1 MSSKHLLLKKT
12 TLLLAFVLYCSFATA
27 QGYKKINARID
38 SLMKAGLPKS
48 ALVEVDKLDKLAQR
62 NKNTPVQV
70 QVVLYR
76 IALQYATDENAQVA
90 IINRLKKDVDNR
102 EYPVKPILQSLLAS
116 MYQQYYQQNRL
127 QFARRTAIEKPGD
140 DFTTWD
146 LQTLIDHI
154 GGLFKLSLKD
164 YKLEQ
169 TTPVS
174 VLDGVLAGDKAN
186 RYLRP
191 TLYDLLA
198 QRALDYFLSEEAAI
212 TRPKQ
217 PFTLSNPFLFGDSR
231 AFANLQIETKD
242 YGSTFYQGIKLLQQ
256 ATLFH
261 LQKQNEDALADLDL
275 QRLEFV
281 YTHGNVPNQDSLYLK
296 AVDGI
301 AAKFSSSP
309 ISADA
314 WVLHGKYIQQKDSL
328 KTALIY
334 YSKAAA
340 AFPKSL
346 GGKNAAGLIAEI
358 KRKTLSASTEDV
370 NMPGKPILAQLAYRN
385 IKTVHVAIYKVWATE
400 YNDLARMPDNDG
412 NLDNNGV
419 VQISTKVLDYLKKL
433 KPVRVDNLQLPDP
446 QDYRPHTAEFKID
459 PLQKGIYLLVI
470 NDPSSNDPSLTQ
482 LTTFKVSQLSFTA
495 RRNADSK
502 LEVSVMDRETGSPM
516 QGVNFT
522 IAETEHQNTNAD
534 GICYVA
540 LKQNNTYS
548 VKLTTANDT
557 LYVGQRYSGYFND
570 NNIRTNTTLFTDRQ
584 IYRPGQTVYFKGLH
598 IQTKNG
604 KSTLLFNEKRI
615 VTVRD
620 GNNKEL
626 VSIPVSSNDFGSFSG
641 TFIIPQNILNGSL
654 SINASDGS
662 KYVNVEEYKRPTFS
676 VAFTPIQHS
685 YKPNDSVTLKGTV
698 TAYSGYGISQAKVA
712 YHVTRQPQVIN
723 YYAVKRFGNVLN
735 RNVEIATDTIKTNDR
750 GEFTIKFKAATDETL
765 KPGDLNYRFAVSA
778 DVTDGS
784 GETRSANTSTTVAVN
799 NLQVIADVPATIK
812 DNDSTHVSAQ
822 ITNLDGEMQSGSINL
837 KVYSLKA
844 PGYLFK
850 TKLWEQPD
858 QKMLT
863 EEQYRKDFPDYAYG
877 KEDSKENWATQNTIT
892 EINKD
897 ADGKKAVDFD
907 LAVLKKQPTGYYKI
921 IVNAKG
927 EHGDTT
933 SSVSYVHVVN
943 AAARPQLLTDWVTP
957 IKISVKP
964 GQPAQ
969 FLLGIGQPA
978 MVLMETLSDSKVLS
992 MKWLSISGDKQQLI
1006 KVPVDTGENKI
1017 TVQFLMVSQ
1026 NRLYNN
1032 RYPIT
1037 NEDYNDQLNIKFLT
1051 FRNKLQPGEKEQ
1063 WKLQI
1068 TGSAKQKEA
1077 AEMVADLYD
1086 ASLDALTS
1094 GADNWSNILNSRYT
1108 YEGRFFYWE
1117 NNFINQVQTQ
1127 PLKYNNDYFN
1137 PTARSYEQLV
1147 VPENGGDANQIFTSR
1162 ALGLVRIR
1170 GNSSAAMASV
1180 AMQAPMAKADSEALG
1195 YKSQYSDKAP
1205 ILEELK
1211 VADPGRKNLKF
1222 LQSVDDYGDQ
1232 ANLTGANITTRKN
1245 FNETAFFYPQLQTNE
1260 KGEIVIDFTI
1270 PESLTKWQFKG
1281 FAHTKDLKTGY
1292 IEGQVVTQ
1300 KELSITANT
1309 PRFLREGDTIII
1321 SARLANL
1328 TASKLRGKVQLQLF
1342 NALNMQPVSLFA
1354 NADDAQQKFEVDSNA
1369 NRPVSFKL
1377 FIPAGLSAITYRL
1390 TAESG
1395 NYSDGEENT
1404 LPVLPNRM
1412 LVTES
1417 MPMIVR
1423 AGQSKSFN
1431 FDRLINQNSTT
1442 LKNKTLT
1449 LEYTQNPAWYAVQ
1462 ALPYMMEFPYE
1473 CSEQVFSRYYAN
1485 SLATNLVNKMP
1496 VIKQVFDQWK
1506 SVNSTELLSNLEK
1519 NEELKSTLIE
1529 ETPWLKDAV
1538 SESEQKKR
1546 IALLFNLNKMSYELQ
1561 TNLDK
1566 LQKKQLPDGSFP
1578 WFGGNY
1584 ADRYITQNVLAGIGQ
1599 LYHLGIADPK
1609 NQTLKD
1615 IVDKAMV
1622 YLDKELL
1629 SDAAA
1634 LKKNKTFDKSVIT
1647 PLEIHAYY
1655 TQSYFTAREMNADQ
1669 KALLRSYL
1677 QLAAKQWANKGV
1689 YEKGMIALTM
1699 QRNQKPEV
1707 AQAIIKSLMETAQ
1720 QTDDMGM
1727 YWAKNQRGYYWYE
1740 SPIETQSLLI
1750 ELFTEAGNNPKAVEE
1765 MKIWLLRSKQTSNW
1779 QTTKATAAACYA
1791 LLMKGDNWLADQA
1804 VPEIS
1809 LGGKSL
1815 SELKPDVKADAGT
1828 GYIKTAW
1835 VDEQVK
1841 PELGKVQINNTG
1853 KTLSYGALH
1862 WQYLENLDKIT
1873 PSSTDIHLERKYFIV
1888 KQGNAGQILT
1898 VVDATHQPKTGDL
1911 LKVVVYLKAGRDFE
1925 YVQLKDMRP
1934 AGTEPVDVLS
1944 NYKYQDGLY
1953 YYQVTKDVA
1962 TNFFI
1967 SNLNKGNYVF
1977 EYQLRVSQPGNF
1989 STGISTVQCMYA
2001 PEFNAH
2007 SEGMR
2012 MEVNP

>member
-1 MSSKHLLLKKT
+1 MPLKHFPLKKT
-12 TLLLAFVLYCSFATA
+12 TLLLAFVLYCSFAAA

-90 IINRLKKDVDNR
+90 IINRLRKDVDAR
-102 EYPVKPILQSLLAS
+102 DYPVKPILQSLLAS
-116 MYQQYYQQNRL
+116 MYQQYYQQNRW
-127 QFARRTAIEKPGD
+127 QFAQRTAVEKPGD

-154 GGLFKLSLKD
+154 SGLFKLSLKD

-169 TTPVS
+169 TTPIS
-174 VLDGVLAGDKAN
+174 VLDGVLVGDKAN

-198 QRALDYFLSEEAAI
+198 QRALDYFLSEEPAI

-217 PFTLSNPFLFGDSR
+217 PFTLSNPLLFGDSR
-231 AFANLQIETKD
+231 AFANLQMETKD

-261 LQKQNEDALADLDL
+261 LEKQNEDALADLDL
-275 QRLEFV
+275 LRLEFV

-301 AAKFSSSP
+301 ASKFSSSP

-314 WVLHGKYIQQKDSL
+314 WVLHGKYVQQKDSL

-385 IKTVHVAIYKVWATE
+385 IKTVHLTIYKVWATQ
-400 YNDLARMPDNDG
+400 YNELARLPTDDG
-412 NLDNNGV
+412 NTNNDV
-419 VQISTKVLDYLKKL
+419 IQTSTKVLNYLKKL
-433 KPVRVDNLQLPDP
+433 TPVKVEDLQLPDP
-446 QDYRPHTAEFKID
+446 QDYPPHTTEFKIN

-516 QGVNFT
+516 QGVNVT
-522 IAETEHQNTNAD
+522 IAETEHQTTDANGLCFAT
-534 GICYVA
+534 
-540 LKQNNTYS
+540 LKKDNGYS

-557 LYVGQRYSGYFND
+557 LYIAQRYSGYYND
-570 NNIRTNTTLFTDRQ
+570 NNNSNTNTILFTDRQ

-676 VAFTPIQHS
+676 VAFTPVQHS

-712 YHVTRQPQVIN
+712 YHVTRQPQIIN
-723 YYAVKRFGNVLN
+723 YYAVKRFGNMLN
-735 RNVEIATDTIKTNDR
+735 RNIEIATDTIKTNDR

-765 KPGDLNYRFAVSA
+765 KPGDVNYRFAVNA

-784 GETRSANTSTTVAVN
+784 GETRSANTSTAVAVN

-812 DNDSTHVSAQ
+812 DNDSTHVAAK
-822 ITNLDGEMQSGSINL
+822 ITNLDGVMQSGSINL

-863 EEQYRKDFPDYAYG
+863 EEQYRKDFPNYAYG

-897 ADGKKAVDFD
+897 SDGKKVVDFD
-907 LAVLKKQPTGYYKI
+907 LGVLKKQPTGYYKI

-933 SSVSYVHVVN
+933 SSVNYVYVIN
-943 AAARPQLLTDWVTP
+943 EPARPQLLTDWVTP
-957 IKISVKP
+957 IKTSVKAGKP
-964 GQPAQ
+964 AEFLIGIAQPAK
-969 FLLGIGQPA
+969 
-978 MVLMETLSDSKVLS
+978 VLIETLSDAKVIS
-992 MKWLSISGDKQQLI
+992 MKWLTITGDKQQLI
-1006 KVPVDTGENKI
+1006 KVPVDTGLEKI

-1026 NRLYNN
+1026 NRLYTN
-1032 RYPIT
+1032 RYLIT
-1037 NEDYNDQLNIKFLT
+1037 NENYNDQLNIKFLT

-1068 TGSAKQKEA
+1068 TGSNKEKEA

-1094 GADNWSNILNSRYT
+1094 GADNWSNMVNSRYA
-1108 YEGRFFYWE
+1108 YEGRFFYWD

-1137 PTARSYEQLV
+1137 PTARSYEQLI
-1147 VPENGGDANQIFTSR
+1147 VPENGGDANQVVR
-1162 ALGLVRIR
+1162 ALSGRIAGVKIR
-1170 GNSSAAMASV
+1170 GASSAAIGRV
-1180 AMQAPMAKADSEALG
+1180 AFSSAIVKEDTANKQFYG
-1195 YKSQYSDKAP
+1195 YSDQAAV
-1205 ILEELK
+1205 LQELK
-1211 VADPGRKNLKF
+1211 VADPGSKNLKEVRINGKDF
-1222 LQSVDDYGDQ
+1222 LAGD
-1232 ANLTGANITTRKN
+1232 NITTRKN
-1245 FNETAFFYPQLQTNE
+1245 FNETAFFYSQLQTNE

-1292 IEGQVVTQ
+1292 IESQVVTQ

-1309 PRFLREGDTIII
+1309 PRFLREGDTIVI

-1328 TASKLRGKVQLQLF
+1328 TASKLKGKVQLQLF

-1417 MPMIVR
+1417 MPMMVR
-1423 AGQSKSFN
+1423 AGQSQSFN

-1442 LKNKTLT
+1442 LQNKTLT

-1462 ALPYMMEFPYE
+1462 ALPYMMDFTYE
-1473 CSEQVFSRYYAN
+1473 CSEQVFNRYYAN

-1546 IALLFNLNKMSYELQ
+1546 IALLFDLNKMSYEMQ

-1566 LQKKQLPDGSFP
+1566 LQKKQLPDGGFP

-1609 NQTLKD
+1609 NQTIKG
-1615 IVDKAMV
+1615 IADKAMA
-1622 YLDKELL
+1622 YLDKTLL
-1629 SDAAA
+1629 ADAAA
-1634 LKKNKTFDKSVIT
+1634 LKKNKTFDKRVIT

-1655 TQSYFTAREMNADQ
+1655 TQSYFIAREMSADV
-1669 KALLRSYL
+1669 KALLRNYL
-1677 QLAAKQWANKGV
+1677 QLAAKQWVNKGV

-1707 AQAIIKSLMETAQ
+1707 AQAIMKSLMETAQ
-1720 QTDDMGM
+1720 QTEDMGM

-1740 SPIETQSLLI
+1740 SPVETQSLLI

-1809 LGGKSL
+1809 LGGKNL
-1815 SELKPDVKADAGT
+1815 TELKPDVKADAGT

-1841 PELGKVQINNTG
+1841 SELGKVQINNTG
-1853 KTLSYGALH
+1853 KTISYGALH

-1873 PSSTDIHLERKYFIV
+1873 PSSTEIHLERKYFIV

-1898 VVDATHQPKTGDL
+1898 AVDATHQPKTGDL
-1911 LKVVVYLKAGRDFE
+1911 LKVVVYLKAGRSFE

-1934 AGTEPVDVLS
+1934 SGTEPVDVLS

-2012 MEVNP
+2012 MEVKP